1 MRGACQKWFGVHV
14 IDINTA
20 GGKKLRILFA

>member
-1 MRGACQKWFGVHV
+1 MHGACQKWFGVRV

-20 GGKKLRILFA
+20 GGKKLWILFA